1 MDFGQ
6 GVLASTLDES
16 EPLSRLHIAAHRLDI
31 GAQPARDELLL
42 GPIEPLK
49 KDLFDLSKEESDG
62 LPRGHGVGVVGLQ
75 SHAGEGGILLR
86 NFSPEGGHG
95 FENVLKPGSLPSEDR
110 HSRRAPHDARLCTTQ
125 GSARRKALHDARLCT
140 TRSSRLA
147 LHDSLF
153 TTHCSR
159 FALLTTHG
167 SRLARFSTRCSRL
180 ALDRHNRST
189 RNTRRVKRRTH
200 ERVVRSTS

>member
-1 MDFGQ
+1 MMSALRGVDFGQ

-16 EPLSRLHIAAHRLDI
+16 EPLSHLHIAAHRLDI

-95 FENVLKPGSLPSEDR
+95 FENFLKPGSLPSEDR
-110 HSRRAPHDARLCTTQ
+110 HSRRAPHDAHLTTQ
-125 GSARRKALHDARLCT
+125 GSARRM
-140 TRSSRLA
+140 A

-159 FALLTTHG
+159 FALLTT
-167 SRLARFSTRCSRL
+167 RCSRL

-189 RNTRRVKRRTH
+189 RNTPRVKRRTH
-200 ERVVRSTS
+200 ERVVSVAEHAC

>member
-1 MDFGQ
+1 M
-6 GVLASTLDES
+6 VLRISS
-16 EPLSRLHIAAHRLDI
+16 NR
-31 GAQPARDELLL
+31 
-42 GPIEPLK
+42 GP
-49 KDLFDLSKEESDG
+49 F
-62 LPRGHGVGVVGLQ
+62 
-75 SHAGEGGILLR
+75 LLR
-86 NFSPEGGHG
+86 T
-95 FENVLKPGSLPSEDR
+95 DT
-110 HSRRAPHDARLCTTQ
+110 HDAHLTTQ